1 MKLKDIIITFLAAA
15 LLAVFIFNGCN
26 KPVNVPLSNSDSL
39 KGMIAEKEGLILMLE
54 SQQQVFDSII
64 EEVKTNEAKNI
75 ALIKS
80 LSKKQKVEKLI
91 VKYGE
96 IDSNSLAQISEDL
109 EVCNTQLNSCNI
121 IRETLSESLAV
132 KDTINAVNK
141 RIIVAQKA
149 VISSTEY
156 KLKDANKKVETSEKK
171 IKRLRVFNKVAL
183 TALVLSLSYIYIK

>member
-1 MKLKDIIITFLAAA
+1 MKIKDIIITFLAAA
-15 LLAVFIFNGCN
+15 LIAVFIFNGCN
-26 KPVNVPLSNSDSL
+26 KPANTPLVNSDSL
-39 KGMIAEKEGLILMLE
+39 KGMIAEREGYILMLE

-64 EEVKTNEAKNI
+64 EDVKTNEAKNI

-109 EVCNTQLNSCNI
+109 EVCNTQLYGCNA
-121 IRETLSESLAV
+121 IRETFSESLVV

-149 VISSTEY
+149 VISSTEI
-156 KLKDANKKVETSEKK
+156 KLKAANKNIATSEKK